1 MPLPQSV
8 QKAADYAEHIE
19 QTLAQGA
26 TEPAAPQEGHEQDD
40 SADAVEK
47 LRARYSSLQGKYN
60 AEVPRLNAQL
70 KEMDSRL
77 QQMQKDN
84 ESLRE
89 ELAKR
94 EQSNKYL
101 TEQDEQDFGQDMV
114 DLVRRGASEEAGKYA
129 REAQKLKAQ
138 VEQLHTEVM
147 RSRQE
152 TEAVREAEFYRTLAT
167 ECPGWEQQ
175 NTDPAFLEWLKA
187 ADDVY
192 GFPRNEALQ
201 RAYGTWDAHRVAA
214 IFKEFRSKNA
224 APVNPLSRQVAP
236 THSRGAAQPQG
247 TPTRKWTQESIA
259 SFYDA
264 WRRGHVSEEDAKR
277 IEVEIL
283 NAVNA
288 GLVEN

>member
-8 QKAADYAEHIE
+8 QQAADYAESIE

-40 SADAVEK
+40 SADVEK

-94 EQSNKYL
+94 EQSKKYL

-129 REAQKLKAQ
+129 QEAQKLKAQ

-175 NTDPAFLEWLKA
+175 NTEAEFLEWLKET
-187 ADDVY
+187 DGVY
-192 GFPRNEALQ
+192 GFQRNEALQ
-201 RAYGTWDAHRVAA
+201 RAYGMWDAHRVAA
-214 IFKEFRSKNA
+214 IFNEYRSKKNA
-224 APVNPLSRQVAP
+224 AANPLSRQVAP

-247 TPTRKWTQESIA
+247 TPARKWTQGDIA

-264 WRRGHVSEEDAKR
+264 WRRGTISEEDAQR

-288 GLVEN
+288 GLVEE

>member
-1 MPLPQSV
+1 MPLPQSI
-8 QKAADYAEHIE
+8 QQAADYAESIE
-19 QTLAQGA
+19 QSLAQGT

-40 SADAVEK
+40 SADVEK

-70 KEMDSRL
+70 KELDSRL

-94 EQSNKYL
+94 EQSKKYL

-129 REAQKLKAQ
+129 QEAQKLKAQ

-175 NTDPAFLEWLKA
+175 NTEAEFLEWLKET
-187 ADDVY
+187 DGVY
-192 GFPRNEALQ
+192 GFQRNEALQ
-201 RAYGTWDAHRVAA
+201 RAYGMWDAHRVAA
-214 IFKEFRSKNA
+214 IFNEYRSKKGSA
-224 APVNPLSRQVAP
+224 ANPLSRQVAP
-236 THSRGAAQPQG
+236 AHSRGAAQPQG
-247 TPTRKWTQESIA
+247 TSARKWTQSAIA

-264 WRRGHVSEEDAKR
+264 WRRGRIPEEDAKR
-277 IEVEIL
+277 LEVEIL

-288 GLVEN
+288 GLVEE

>member
-1 MPLPQSV
+1 MPLPQSI
-8 QKAADYAEHIE
+8 QQAADYAESIE
-19 QTLAQGA
+19 QSLAQGT

-40 SADAVEK
+40 SADVEK

-70 KEMDSRL
+70 KELDSRL

-94 EQSNKYL
+94 EQSKKYL

-129 REAQKLKAQ
+129 QEAQKLKAQ

-152 TEAVREAEFYRTLAT
+152 TEAVREAEFYRTLAA

-175 NTDPAFLEWLKA
+175 NTEADFLEWLKEV
-187 ADDVY
+187 DGVY
-192 GFPRNEALQ
+192 GFQRNEALQ
-201 RAYGTWDAHRVAA
+201 RAYGMWDAHRVAA
-214 IFKEFRSKNA
+214 IFNEYRSKKGA
-224 APVNPLSRQVAP
+224 AANPLSRQVAP
-236 THSRGAAQPQG
+236 AHSRGAAQPQG
-247 TPTRKWTQESIA
+247 TPARKWTQSDIA
-259 SFYDA
+259 AFYDA
-264 WRRGHVSEEDAKR
+264 WRRGRISEEDAKR
-277 IEVEIL
+277 LEVEIL

-288 GLVEN
+288 GLVEE